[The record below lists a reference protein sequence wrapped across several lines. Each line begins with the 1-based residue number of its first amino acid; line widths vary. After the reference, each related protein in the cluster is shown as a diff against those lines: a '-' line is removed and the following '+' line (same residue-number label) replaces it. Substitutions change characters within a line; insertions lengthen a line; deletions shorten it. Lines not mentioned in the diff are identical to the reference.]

1 MTHWIGVAHRKHAL
15 IGRAQGFCA
24 FSHGKE
30 AAVRRLSPGDLFVYY
45 APREDFD
52 GPAVQAFVA
61 LGQVAEGDPAP
72 MAMPGTDFTPFARP
86 ARYEAVA
93 ELPVRPLLD
102 ELSFVRSP
110 RHWGMAF
117 RRALFEV
124 SAEDFARIA
133 TPMRAGA

>member
-61 LGQVAEGDPAP
+61 LGQVAEGDPA
-72 MAMPGTDFTPFARP
+72 AA
-86 ARYEAVA
+86 
-93 ELPVRPLLD
+93 
-102 ELSFVRSP
+102 
-110 RHWGMAF
+110 
-117 RRALFEV
+117 
-124 SAEDFARIA
+124 
-133 TPMRAGA
+133 AGAPHAGACSCASCVSGSRGERGLCGCRRPRGSPPS